1 MVNGILPKNNMRM
14 ELSSWINGHGGF
26 PSNVNA
32 EKKVLGSALWSYHA
46 LQKVCEEV
54 NKDVFCSEP
63 CRLIFDVLQFLYLSK
78 KPVDASTITAE
89 IMNRG
94 QLEEVGGVP
103 FLETVFTSVPTG
115 ENVSYYI
122 DVVMEKYTL
131 RKMME
136 VATSIIA
143 DIGDN
148 DVDVSEVLE
157 GAEKGILNISKLR
170 KTSEFRDVKEVLEK
184 AKNDLDALASSKGAV
199 TGVTTGLRDLDNL
212 TNGFS
217 PTQLIIIAARPAVGK
232 TAFALNIA
240 CEAAKSFAATSKKSI
255 AIFSLEM
262 PAEQLIMRMISS
274 LGSVDNKKL
283 QTGKLEENDWKG
295 VTQGISQLMDTKIYF
310 HDAGG
315 VTASEI
321 KAKCRR
327 LAAQGEGLGLVI
339 IDYLQ
344 LIDSSSKY
352 SGSRQQEVS
361 DISRSL
367 KTMAL
372 ELEVPVIALSQ
383 LSRSVEKRD
392 DKRPVL
398 SDLRES
404 GSIEQD
410 ADIVAALHAPPPPK
424 DPVTGE
430 DIPLDDK
437 SPVPIQLIILK
448 HRNGPIAT
456 IDLSFIKRF
465 SKFRS
470 VSKREDGDNRGK

>member
-1 MVNGILPKNNMRM
+1 MNNNGLPHNI
-14 ELSSWINGHGGF
+14 E
-26 PSNVNA
+26 A
-32 EKKVLGSALWSYHA
+32 EKALIGSAFWSYGA

-54 NKDVFCSEP
+54 SKEVFYLDSHSK
-63 CRLIFDVLQFLYLSK
+63 IFEVIQELYINK
-78 KPVDASTITAE
+78 KPVDATTVTAE
-89 IMNRG
+89 VVNKGYLTQI
-94 QLEEVGGVP
+94 GGVEY
-103 FLETVFTSVPTG
+103 LTNVINSVATG
-115 ENVSYYI
+115 ANVSYYI
-122 DVVMEKYTL
+122 DTVLEKYTL
-131 RKMME
+131 RRMIE
-136 VATSIIA
+136 VATNIISSA
-143 DIGDN
+143 N
-148 DVDVSEVLE
+148 NPEVKVGE
-157 GAEKGILNISKLR
+157 VVEAAEKNILGVSKSR
-170 KTSEFRDVKEVLEK
+170 KTSDFRTVREVLDKAQSDLELL
-184 AKNDLDALASSKGAV
+184 AKNKGRV
-199 TGVTTGLRDLDNL
+199 TGLTTGLIDLDNL

-217 PTQLIIIAARPAVGK
+217 PTQLVIVAARPAVGK

-240 CEAAKSFAATSKKSI
+240 CAAAKSTKKNI

-274 LGSVDNKKL
+274 LGQVDNKKL
-283 QTGKLEENDWKG
+283 QTGKMENEDWRRINEA
-295 VTQGISQLMDTKIYF
+295 ISQLADTNIYF

-327 LAAQGEGLGLVI
+327 LSTMGEGLGLVV

-361 DISRSL
+361 EISRSL

-383 LSRSVEKRD
+383 LSRNVEKRE

-410 ADIVAALHAPPPPK
+410 ADIVAALHAPDVEAPA
-424 DPVTGE
+424 
-430 DIPLDDK
+430 DDNL
-437 SPVPIQLIILK
+437 PVPIQLIILK

-456 IDLSFIKRF
+456 IDMLFKKKTSTFLSIK
-465 SKFRS
+465 KEGGNS
-470 VSKREDGDNRGK
+470 VK

>member
-1 MVNGILPKNNMRM
+1 MNNNGLPNNI
-14 ELSSWINGHGGF
+14 E
-26 PSNVNA
+26 A
-32 EKKVLGSALWSYHA
+32 EKALIGSAFWSYGA

-54 NKDVFCSEP
+54 SKENFYLDSHSK
-63 CRLIFDVLQFLYLSK
+63 IFEVIQELYENK
-78 KPVDASTITAE
+78 KPVDATTVTAE
-89 IMNRG
+89 IVNKG
-94 QLEEVGGVP
+94 YLSQIGGVEY
-103 FLETVFTSVPTG
+103 LNNVINSVATG
-115 ENVSYYI
+115 ANASYYI
-122 DVVMEKYTL
+122 DTVLEKYTL
-131 RKMME
+131 RRMIE
-136 VATSIIA
+136 VATNIITNANNPDIKVGEVVESAEKSILGVSKSRKT
-143 DIGDN
+143 GDFRT
-148 DVDVSEVLE
+148 VREVLDK
-157 GAEKGILNISKLR
+157 AQS
-170 KTSEFRDVKEVLEK
+170 DLESL
-184 AKNDLDALASSKGAV
+184 AKNKGRV
-199 TGVTTGLRDLDNL
+199 TGLTTGLIDLDNL

-217 PTQLIIIAARPAVGK
+217 PTQLVIVAARPAVGK

-240 CEAAKSFAATSKKSI
+240 CAAAKSTKKNI

-274 LGSVDNKKL
+274 LGQVDNKKL
-283 QTGKLEENDWKG
+283 QTGKMENEDWRRINEA
-295 VTQGISQLMDTKIYF
+295 ISQLADTNIYF

-327 LAAQGEGLGLVI
+327 LSTMGDGLGLVI

-361 DISRSL
+361 EISRSL

-383 LSRSVEKRD
+383 LSRSVEKRE
-392 DKRPVL
+392 DKKPVL

-410 ADIVAALHAPPPPK
+410 ADIVAALHAPDVEAPA
-424 DPVTGE
+424 
-430 DIPLDDK
+430 DDNL
-437 SPVPIQLIILK
+437 PVPIQLIILK

-456 IDLSFIKRF
+456 IDMLFKKKTSTFLSIKREGG
-465 SKFRS
+465 SIAK
-470 VSKREDGDNRGK
+470 

>member
-1 MVNGILPKNNMRM
+1 MNNNGLPHNL
-14 ELSSWINGHGGF
+14 E
-26 PSNVNA
+26 A
-32 EKKVLGSALWSYHA
+32 EKALIGSVFWSYA
-46 LQKVCEEV
+46 SLQKVCEEV
-54 NKDVFCSEP
+54 SSEVFYLDAHSK
-63 CRLIFDVLQFLYLSK
+63 IFEVIQSLYQDK
-78 KPVDASTITAE
+78 KPVDAGTVTSE

-94 QLEEVGGVP
+94 LILSIGGVEY
-103 FLETVFTSVPTG
+103 LNSVIDSVATG
-115 ENVSYYI
+115 ANVSYYI
-122 DVVMEKYTL
+122 DIVLEKFTL
-131 RKMME
+131 RRMIE
-136 VATSIIA
+136 AATAIITNA
-143 DIGDN
+143 NQPDVKIGE
-148 DVDVSEVLE
+148 SLE
-157 GAEKGILNISKLR
+157 NAEKSILNISKLR
-170 KTSEFRDVKEVLEK
+170 KTSEFRNVREVLDKAQNDLEML
-184 AKNDLDALASSKGAV
+184 AKNKGRV
-199 TGVTTGLRDLDNL
+199 TGLTTGLVDLDNL

-217 PTQLIIIAARPAVGK
+217 PTQLVIVAARPAVGK

-240 CEAAKSFAATSKKSI
+240 CSAAKSTKKNI

-274 LGSVDNKKL
+274 LGQVDNKKL
-283 QTGKLEENDWKG
+283 QTGRLENEDWRRINEA
-295 VTQGISQLMDTKIYF
+295 ISQLADTNIFF

-327 LAAQGEGLGLVI
+327 LSTQGEGLGLVI

-361 DISRSL
+361 EISRSL

-383 LSRSVEKRD
+383 LSRSVEKRE
-392 DKRPVL
+392 DKKPVL

-410 ADIVAALHAPPPPK
+410 ADIVAALHAPDVEAP
-424 DPVTGE
+424 
-430 DIPLDDK
+430 IDDNL
-437 SPVPIQLIILK
+437 PVPIQLIILK

-456 IDLSFIKRF
+456 IDMLFKKKTSTFLSIK
-465 SKFRS
+465 K
-470 VSKREDGDNRGK
+470 DGGQNAK